1 MYGGRSTKADRCAIG
16 GRIYQGLWGSAP
28 FQSLYHPGAST
39 LRSLP
44 LMPEWYL
51 VLLFLAALSA
61 LGGLWSPLLLAVPLL
76 VLAVVATLIQAGL
89 SAAHA
94 SFTSAPRTRTE
105 RLKLQGLTAAL
116 HLLQPLARLWGKSRH
131 GLTPWRRRG
140 LSGLVFPR
148 PRARAI
154 WCDAWKPPATWLQG
168 VVTKL
173 REDNAC
179 VHFGGAYDRWDLEVR
194 CGTLG
199 AARLR
204 MCAEDHGAG
213 HQYIRFRFWPRWP
226 AVSAAAALLFVALSV
241 GAALGQAWIACAT
254 LAATAALVVGRALW
268 DSAVAA
274 SALQRTLRWLEEAQP
289 DA

>member
-1 MYGGRSTKADRCAIG
+1 
-16 GRIYQGLWGSAP
+16 
-28 FQSLYHPGAST
+28 
-39 LRSLP
+39 
-44 LMPEWYL
+44 MPEWYL
-51 VLLFLAALSA
+51 VILFLAALSA

-94 SFTSAPRTRTE
+94 SCTRAPRTRTE

-140 LSGLVFPR
+140 LSGLVLPR
-148 PRARAI
+148 PLARAI
-154 WCDAWKPPATWLQG
+154 WCDAWKPPETWLQG
-168 VVTKL
+168 VVARL
-173 REDNAC
+173 REGNAC
-179 VHFGGAYDRWDLEVR
+179 VLLGGAYDRWDLEVR
-194 CGTLG
+194 GGTLG
-199 AARLR
+199 AARLL

-226 AVSAAAALLFVALSV
+226 AVSAAAALLFVALSI
-241 GAALGQAWIACAT
+241 GAALGQAWMACAA
-254 LAATAALVVGRALW
+254 LAAAAAVVVGRALW
-268 DSAVAA
+268 DAAIAA
-274 SALQRTLRWLEEAQP
+274 SALHRTLTWLEEVQP